1 MSFANINCNI
11 LKDII
16 NEAKEEN
23 ILDKFDTLKEKSG
36 ASNELKH
43 EVSKC

>member
-1 MSFANINCNI
+1 MSFAKINCNI

-16 NEAKEEN
+16 DEAKEEN
-23 ILDKFDTLKEKSG
+23 ILDQFDTLKEKSG

-43 EVSKC
+43 EVCEC